1 VKQKL
6 YVWDEAKNQRLKA
19 ERNISF
25 EEAVSN
31 LASGNVL
38 DIIEHPNQKKYK
50 GQHIFIVKMHDYV
63 WLVPFVETKDK
74 VFLKTIVPSRK
85 ATQKYLEI

>member
-38 DIIEHPNQKKYK
+38 DIIKHPNQKKYK

-63 WLVPFVETKDK
+63 WLVR
-74 VFLKTIVPSRK
+74 LLRRK
-85 ATQKYLEI
+85 IKFF